1 MICPRN
7 ARVGN
12 GRSRIGTSTNL
23 VYDLAVF
30 LTPHGRILVDEN
42 QHFTAVLSSIHFY
55 QQPQPYGPTL
65 KGLSSEIYGG

>member
-1 MICPRN
+1 MVGSRN
-7 ARVGN
+7 ARVRN

-23 VYDLAVF
+23 VYDLTVF
-30 LTPHGRILVDEN
+30 LTPHVRILVDEN

-55 QQPQPYGPTL
+55 KQPQTYGPKL